1 MCVCMHVCA
10 KALCTECRPLM
21 PFLLFIEVYHACNCK
36 VLNPCTNLCL
46 YTLTFRVGHVQDMV
60 EQFTVL

>member
-1 MCVCMHVCA
+1 MFTLNAIIIIVNRKMHRQIIMCARLCVCVCGWVHVCVHYVRA
-10 KALCTECRPLM
+10 
-21 PFLLFIEVYHACNCK
+21 
-36 VLNPCTNLCL
+36 

>member
-1 MCVCMHVCA
+1 M
-10 KALCTECRPLM
+10 M
-21 PFLLFIEVYHACNCK
+21 PFLLLIEVYHACNYK

-46 YTLTFRVGHVQDMV
+46 YTLSFRVGHVQDMV

>member
-1 MCVCMHVCA
+1 MCVCACMHVCVCVCVSVCMWMHVCVHYVRA
-10 KALCTECRPLM
+10 
-21 PFLLFIEVYHACNCK
+21 
-36 VLNPCTNLCL
+36 